1 MATGRQSAG
10 LGLHAVKEWMA
21 VLRPVL
27 GPPSRRR
34 PVADAVADAPQA
46 ISMDLLQGL
55 ADVMRKRVLGY
66 GDIEGEFRFYFRW
79 VQDLRDEMLSSLLHS
94 EVII

>member
-10 LGLHAVKEWMA
+10 LGLHAVKKWMA

-27 GPPSRRR
+27 GPPGRRR

-46 ISMDLLQGL
+46 MSMELLQGL
-55 ADVMRKRVLGY
+55 AGVMRKQLFGY
-66 GDIEGEFRFYFRW
+66 GGLEGEFRF
-79 VQDLRDEMLSSLLHS
+79 
-94 EVII
+94 